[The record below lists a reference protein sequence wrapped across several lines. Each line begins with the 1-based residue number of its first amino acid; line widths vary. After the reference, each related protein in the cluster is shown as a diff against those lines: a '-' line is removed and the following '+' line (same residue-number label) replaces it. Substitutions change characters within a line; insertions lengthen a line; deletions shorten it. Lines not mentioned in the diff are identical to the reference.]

1 MSPEIIGAIGLLCMI
16 AMVML
21 RVPVAL
27 AMLGVGLVGFG
38 AVTAPIGAVQMLK
51 DLPVDVLAKYD
62 FSAIPLFILMGVFAS
77 HSGMAGKLF
86 DATRTI
92 FGGVRAVW
100 ELLGLARP
108 VFLPLSQ
115 DRHWQRRLL

>member
-77 HSGMAGKLF
+77 HSGMAGKF
-86 DATRTI
+86 NAVI
-92 FGGVRAVW
+92 FSPVDLSLVADGPAVR
-100 ELLGLARP
+100 RR
-108 VFLPLSQ
+108 FLDTAIGQIYIL
-115 DRHWQRRLL
+115 D

>member
-1 MSPEIIGAIGLLCMI
+1 MSPEIIGAIGLIVMI
-16 AMVML
+16 ILVVV

-38 AVTAPIGAVQMLK
+38 AVTSPDGALQMLK

-62 FSAIPLFILMGVFAS
+62 FSAIPLFILMGVFAT

-86 DATRTI
+86 ESTRTI
-92 FGGVRAVW
+92 FGGVR
-100 ELLGLARP
+100 G
-108 VFLPLSQ
+108 S
-115 DRHWQRRLL
+115 

>member
-1 MSPEIIGAIGLLCMI
+1 MSPEIIGGIGLLCMI

-92 FGGVRAVW
+92 FGGVRGS
-100 ELLGLARP
+100 LGIAGIG
-108 VFLPLSQ
+108 
-115 DRHWQRRLL
+115 